1 MFGHFRLCMK
11 RLKTRRSHHKILS
24 DIAKWG
30 ELRRHLLTEL
40 TMETALCKICSKLIK
55 TPERRRSGVFIVN
68 FEQILL
74 IVLVFQS
81 LTLSN

>member
-40 TMETALCKICSKLIK
+40 TMETAQYVKS
-55 TPERRRSGVFIVN
+55 V
-68 FEQILL
+68 
-74 IVLVFQS
+74 QS
-81 LTLSN
+81 